1 MKWATSA
8 DQSSGTTQ
16 KWSFPFAVIWTWFEY
31 RYIDILST
39 QSRSPFERLAGKG
52 HAVVS
57 GEREYLEQ
65 SVLWRVALATCKDV
79 PHLDEDTRRLIAP
92 LAARGISATPAIWD
106 DPDVDWTRFDLV
118 VVRSCWDYV
127 PRRDE
132 FLEWAARVPSLAN
145 PATVLA
151 WNTHKRYLQ
160 ELAGRD
166 IPIVPTKWLQ
176 PHDEWTP
183 PERGD
188 WVIKP
193 AVSMA
198 SLDTG
203 RYRLDDCDQ
212 RRFAVEHVRRLH
224 AEGRAVMV
232 QPYMRGIDN
241 EGEISLVYLGGVF
254 SHAVRKA
261 AVLTGPDDGVDRRF
275 LPQGGLRLRAH
286 RPTAQELMTA
296 DQVLAAVPAAPHQLL
311 YARVDLVS
319 GPDGRPVLME
329 LELTEPQLYF
339 RDAPGAAERMAGA
352 IQRQLLANSREALPP
367 LVHQSGACEK
377 REGGF
382 LRNTTLRA

>member
-1 MKWATSA
+1 
-8 DQSSGTTQ
+8 
-16 KWSFPFAVIWTWFEY
+16 
-31 RYIDILST
+31 
-39 QSRSPFERLAGKG
+39 
-52 HAVVS
+52 
-57 GEREYLEQ
+57 
-65 SVLWRVALATCKDV
+65 VLWRVALVTCRDL
-79 PHLDEDTRRLIAP
+79 PDLDEDTRRLIAP

-106 DPDVDWTRFDLV
+106 DPDVDWTRFDLA

-151 WNTHKRYLQ
+151 WNTHKSYLQ

-166 IPIVPTKWLQ
+166 VPMVPTKWLQ
-176 PHDEWTP
+176 PQDEWTP
-183 PERGD
+183 PELGD

-203 RYRLDDCDQ
+203 RYRLDDRDQ
-212 RRFAVEHVRRLH
+212 RRLAVDHVRRLH

-241 EGEISLVYLGGVF
+241 EGETSLVYLGGVF

-261 AVLTGPDDGVDRRF
+261 AVLTGPDIGVDRRF
-275 LPQGGLRLRAH
+275 MPQGGLCLLAH
-286 RPTAQELMTA
+286 RPTTRELMTA
-296 DQVLAAVPAAPHQLL
+296 NQVLAAVPAARHQLL

-319 GPDGRPVLME
+319 GPDGCPVLME
-329 LELTEPQLYF
+329 LEPEE
-339 RDAPGAAERMAGA
+339 RNGA
-352 IQRQLLANSREALPP
+352 
-367 LVHQSGACEK
+367 
-377 REGGF
+377 
-382 LRNTTLRA
+382 